1 MLTTKQPKGFR
12 APHVKTLKALALPK
26 IKCPIVLN
34 PKQKRPGITEEIIK
48 VFAGAKEQK
57 DAFSIKWLGRV

>member
-1 MLTTKQPKGFR
+1 MLTTKQPKGFSS
-12 APHVKTLKALALPK
+12 PSCKNLESTGSLKSSV
-26 IKCPIVLN
+26 IYVLN